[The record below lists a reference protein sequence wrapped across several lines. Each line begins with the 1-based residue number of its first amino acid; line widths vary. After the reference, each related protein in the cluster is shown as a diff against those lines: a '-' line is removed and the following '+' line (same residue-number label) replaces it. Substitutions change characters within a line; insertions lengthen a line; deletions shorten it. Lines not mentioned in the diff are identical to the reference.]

1 MEDSV
6 MFHYP
11 INITIDTNVFYAAK
25 YDLSEGSTLRILASL
40 VEEGKIK
47 VCLSSIIIREAESH
61 IRKQGSSICKEVRK
75 AVSELRKT
83 VDDNALEIVGLKEYT
98 SIPPKDVV
106 MNGLISR
113 FEGYIQSLKPEILDV
128 STINVEKIMDDYFKF
143 NPPFENSEKKRKE
156 FPDAF
161 IADQIRVRFPENNS
175 VIIVSNDAGF
185 KQACLKDRNYIC
197 YNCLGDLYDEMN
209 KQDDNYKVVL
219 SVLSEVGTQI
229 DDMIRDNIETN
240 ELITVHG
247 LSFDRKGIASGYD
260 YSETS
265 LNSIENVTHRLHII
279 DDIKENEAIITLN
292 CSADIEMD
300 CYYEDYDNAPWDS
313 DAKEYVYV
321 ETIHVLEKHK
331 ARFGVRLYLDIQ
343 EKELKINDVVIILGE
358 DSRQERKIINK
369 NDSWNN
375 FDEEFTQCP
384 DCGCRVT
391 IKNDG
396 GNGFCINCA
405 PNH

>member
-1 MEDSV
+1 

-75 AVSELRKT
+75 AISELRKT

>member
-1 MEDSV
+1 

>member
-1 MEDSV
+1 

-75 AVSELRKT
+75 AISELRKT

-279 DDIKENEAIITLN
+279 DDIKENEAIITVN